1 MEDQLQNLKKLRQ
14 ELLEDRRP
22 EKKRALDALDWAIKR
37 TAPPVKARLFTDGG
51 ARGNPGPAA
60 YGLVLFDADGG
71 ELLRRADGIGRA
83 TNNVAEYRAVIAGLE
98 LAVQLNIGEL
108 DVYLDAQLVV
118 RQLTGEYKTKN
129 SALIRLK
136 GKVLTLTKSFNAV
149 RFHHIPR
156 EENLLADSLVNAAL
170 SGRNPDTL

>member
-14 ELLEDRRP
+14 ELFEDRRP

-37 TAPPVKARLFTDGG
+37 IAPPIKARLFTDGG

-60 YGLVLFDADGG
+60 YGLVLFDTDGG
-71 ELLRRADGIGRA
+71 ELLRRAKRIGRA

-98 LAVQLNIGEL
+98 LAGQLNISEL

-129 SALIRLK
+129 PALIKLK
-136 GKVLTLTKSFNAV
+136 GKVLTLTESFNAV

-156 EENLLADSLVNAAL
+156 EKNLLADSLVNAVL
-170 SGRNPDTL
+170 SGRNPDTP